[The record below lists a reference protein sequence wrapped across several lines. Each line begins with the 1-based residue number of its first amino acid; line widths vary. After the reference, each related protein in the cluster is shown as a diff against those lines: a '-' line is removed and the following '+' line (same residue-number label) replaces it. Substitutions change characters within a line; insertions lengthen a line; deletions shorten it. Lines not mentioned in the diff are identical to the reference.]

1 MLLSVTRSFASVYTG
16 NGFFSIMAAM
26 KRSFLL
32 VTLITVFLAVF
43 TGCSNAPGNSAL
55 NAAGDRDVK
64 ATDKET
70 ITVGFSQVGAESDWR
85 NINTD
90 SMKQA
95 FSPENGFDLIYDD
108 GQQKQQNQITAIR
121 TFIQK
126 EVDYIVLAP
135 VIEDGWNTVLTE
147 AKDAN
152 IPVILV
158 DRMVNVDDPDL
169 FTCWVGSDFE
179 LEGRKVCEW
188 LNEYCKA
195 NHIYASD
202 INIVN
207 IKGTEGASAE
217 LGRSKSLR
225 AAVNKY
231 GWNLL
236 DEKSG
241 DFTQAKGREVMS
253 RFLRQYDNINVVY
266 CENDNEAFGA
276 IDAIEAEGKTVG
288 SDIRHGEI
296 MVLAF
301 DGSSDQAVEA
311 VRSGRISCIGEC
323 NPMHGPRVEKIIK
336 NLRNG
341 IIPDKYEYVDEDI
354 FSADE
359 SVRNVKIDGET
370 YPVTVP

>member
-1 MLLSVTRSFASVYTG
+1 
-16 NGFFSIMAAM
+16 MAAM
-26 KRSFLL
+26 RKPIATAI
-32 VTLITVFLAVF
+32 TLITFISMIF
-43 TGCSNAPGNSAL
+43 TGCSNAPGNSAV
-55 NAAGDRDVK
+55 NKTGEPAAEK
-64 ATDKET
+64 SL
-70 ITVGFSQVGAESDWR
+70 ISVGFSQVGAESDWR
-85 NINTD
+85 NINTE
-90 SMKQA
+90 SMKEA

-147 AKDAN
+147 ARDAD

-179 LEGRKVCEW
+179 LEGKKVCEW

-195 NHIYASD
+195 NHIYPSG

-217 LGRSKSLR
+217 LGRTKSLR
-225 AAVNKY
+225 AAVNEY

-236 DEKSG
+236 DERSG

-253 RFLRQYDNINVVY
+253 RFLRQYDDINVVY

-311 VRSGRISCIGEC
+311 VRNGKISCIGEC
-323 NPMHGPRVEKIIK
+323 NPLHGPRVEKIIK
-336 NLRNG
+336 NLRDG
-341 IIPDKYEYVDEDI
+341 ITPDKYEYVDEDI
-354 FSADE
+354 FSADD
-359 SVRNVKIDGET
+359 SVRSVKIDGET
-370 YPVTVP
+370 YPVTLP

>member
-1 MLLSVTRSFASVYTG
+1 MKKRISLLLSTLL
-16 NGFFSIMAAM
+16 
-26 KRSFLL
+26 FLL
-32 VTLITVFLAVF
+32 SL
-43 TGCSNAPGNSAL
+43 SACGTYRQTAQTAGP
-55 NAAGDRDVK
+55 AASSDD
-64 ATDKET
+64 DKKL

-90 SMKQA
+90 SMKES
-95 FSPENGFDLIYDD
+95 FSTENGYDLIYDD

-147 AKDAN
+147 AKDAK

-158 DRMVNVDDPDL
+158 DRMVNVSDPDL

-179 LEGRKVCEW
+179 LEGNKVCEW

-195 NHIYASD
+195 NNVSGNN

-217 LGRSKSLR
+217 LGRTKSLR
-225 AAVNKY
+225 AAVKKY

-236 DEKSG
+236 DERSG

-253 RFLRQYDNINVVY
+253 RFLRQYDDINVVY

-276 IDAIEAEGKTVG
+276 IEAIEAEGKRVG
-288 SDIRHGEI
+288 SDIRHGDI

-301 DGSSDQAVEA
+301 DGSSDQAVDA
-311 VRSGRISCIGEC
+311 VRTGRISCIGEC
-323 NPMHGPRVEKIIK
+323 NPLHGPRVEKIIR
-336 NLRNG
+336 NLREG
-341 IIPDKYEYVDEDI
+341 ITPDKYEYVDEDI
-354 FSADE
+354 FSADN
-359 SVRNVKIDGET
+359 SVKNVTVDGEN
-370 YPVTVP
+370 YEVTVP

>member
-1 MLLSVTRSFASVYTG
+1 LSSCGAYRQPAQG
-16 NGFFSIMAAM
+16 NLSDTKTAQ
-26 KRSFLL
+26 KDEKL
-32 VTLITVFLAVF
+32 
-43 TGCSNAPGNSAL
+43 
-55 NAAGDRDVK
+55 
-64 ATDKET
+64 

-85 NINTD
+85 NINTE
-90 SMKQA
+90 SMKESLSA
-95 FSPENGFDLIYDD
+95 DNGYDLIYDD

-158 DRMVNVDDPDL
+158 DRMVNVNNPDL

-179 LEGRKVCEW
+179 LEGNKVCEW

-195 NHIYASD
+195 NNVSGNS

-217 LGRSKSLR
+217 LGRTKSLR
-225 AAVNKY
+225 SAVNRY

-236 DEKSG
+236 DERSG
-241 DFTQAKGREVMS
+241 DFTQAKGREVMTG
-253 RFLRQYDNINVVY
+253 FLKQYDNINVVY

-276 IDAIEAEGKTVG
+276 IEAIEAEGKKVG
-288 SDIRHGEI
+288 SNIKHGEI

-301 DGSSDQAVEA
+301 DGSSDQAVQA

-323 NPMHGPRVEKIIK
+323 NPLHGPRVEKIIR
-336 NLRNG
+336 NLREG

-354 FSADE
+354 FSANE
-359 SVRNVKIDGET
+359 SVKSVTVDGKT
-370 YPVTVP
+370 YNVTVP

>member
-1 MLLSVTRSFASVYTG
+1 MKIKVKTLLSQILIIVLLLTGCGRPDSPAAAGTRSNDTS
-16 NGFFSIMAAM
+16 
-26 KRSFLL
+26 KK
-32 VTLITVFLAVF
+32 
-43 TGCSNAPGNSAL
+43 
-55 NAAGDRDVK
+55 D
-64 ATDKET
+64 DKGY

-85 NINTD
+85 NINTE
-90 SMKQA
+90 SMKDSLCA
-95 FSPENGFDLIYDD
+95 ENGYDLIYDD

-147 AKDAN
+147 ASDAG

-158 DRMVNVDDPDL
+158 DRMVNVSDPDL

-188 LNEYCKA
+188 LNAFCKA
-195 NHIYASD
+195 NRISGGE

-207 IKGTEGASAE
+207 IMGTEGASAE
-217 LGRSKSLR
+217 IGRSRTLR
-225 AAVNKY
+225 EAVRQY

-236 DEKSG
+236 DERSG
-241 DFTQAKGREVMS
+241 EFTQAKGREVMS
-253 RFLRQYDNINVVY
+253 QFLKQYNNINVVY

-276 IDAIEAEGKTVG
+276 IDAIEASGRTVG
-288 SDIRHGEI
+288 TDIKHGEI

-323 NPMHGPRVEKIIK
+323 NPLHGPRVEKIIR
-336 NLRNG
+336 NLQNG
-341 IIPDKYEYVDEDI
+341 ITPDKYEYVDEDI
-354 FSADE
+354 FSAE
-359 SVRNVKIDGET
+359 PCVKSITVKGET
-370 YPVTVP
+370 YTVKLP